1 MDNKIPDKIDEFLI
15 KMGYKNLSKDGL
27 FSAMMQSLKTKKP
40 KVSTVKVVSKDETQ
54 PKPVKVL
61 NRQRKIEEAMRK
73 KTKAKAGKINL

>member
-1 MDNKIPDKIDEFLI
+1 
-15 KMGYKNLSKDGL
+15 
-27 FSAMMQSLKTKKP
+27 MMQSLKTKKP
-40 KVSTVKVVSKDETQ
+40 KVSTEKVVSKDETQ